1 MKDFEQY
8 VQKRT
13 EEALKTDYYDPFGN
27 SDLATYNKTFV
38 QLFMYSTRLLFS
50 EVKHVIKQPV
60 QDVTLGELLGLVIV
74 IPTFPVFSLLRV
86 YHSKKRSVNELRA
99 EWQR

>member
-1 MKDFEQY
+1 MQGLDLY

-13 EEALKTDYYDPFGN
+13 EEALSTDYYDPLGN
-27 SDLATYNKTFV
+27 SDLATYNKTFI
-38 QLFMYSTRLLFS
+38 QLFMYSAKRLT
-50 EVKHVIKQPV
+50 VDIKQVARQPA

-74 IPTFPVFSLLRV
+74 IPLFPVFSLLRA
-86 YHSKKRSVNELRA
+86 YHSKKRAVNELRA